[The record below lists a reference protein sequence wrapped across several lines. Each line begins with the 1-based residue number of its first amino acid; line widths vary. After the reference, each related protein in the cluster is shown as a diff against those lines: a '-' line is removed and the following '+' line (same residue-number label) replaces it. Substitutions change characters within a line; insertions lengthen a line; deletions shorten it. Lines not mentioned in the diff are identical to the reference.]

1 MTTQVLRRL
10 EKIEASMAQRE
21 VPKPEF
27 TLVFVDAADGRPT
40 GKITIVPYGERA
52 KKDGEDEQ

>member
-27 TLVFVDAADGRPT
+27 TLVFVDAADGRD
-40 GKITIVPYGERA
+40 GEQGERN
-52 KKDGEDEQ
+52 ET